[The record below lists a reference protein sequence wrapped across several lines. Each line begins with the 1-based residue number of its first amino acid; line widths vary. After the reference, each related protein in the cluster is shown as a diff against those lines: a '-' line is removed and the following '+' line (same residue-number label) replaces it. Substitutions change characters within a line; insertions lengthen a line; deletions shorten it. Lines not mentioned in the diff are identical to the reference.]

1 MKKMVKKI
9 VPIVAVVAILLS
21 YGCSGNKNREGATEE
36 IATEPIKTVA
46 LSFKD
51 IARQI
56 EYTAHLQAFKEVDL
70 APAAPGRIEKIYVN
84 TGDNV
89 KEGSVIAQMDKTQL
103 HQATLQLQ
111 RVEEDYHRL
120 DTLRKVGSIAKQ
132 QFDQIYTQY
141 QVAKS
146 NVEFLTENTKL
157 LAPFSGTVSGKYF
170 ENGEMFSG
178 APNTPAGK
186 AAIVSIIQS
195 NKLKALVNVSE
206 SYYREIKTGMEAQIN
221 TDLYPN
227 ETFTGKVTNKY
238 PEIDPT
244 TRTFKVEIVIPNS
257 NIKLRP
263 GMFAK
268 AKMVLEQ
275 ANAFVV
281 PAFAVLKLQGSN
293 ERYIFIEDNGIARRV
308 VVEMGDRFDDMVEI
322 ISDSIKE
329 GDMLIYAGHSR
340 LSNGAS
346 VNVVQQ

>member
-9 VPIVAVVAILLS
+9 VPIVAIITILLS
-21 YGCSGNKNREGATEE
+21 YGCSGNKNETALEE
-36 IATEPIKTVA
+36 TATEPVKTVK
-46 LSFKD
+46 LEFQD
-51 IARQI
+51 VARQI

-84 TGDNV
+84 AGDNV

-146 NVEFLTENTKL
+146 NVEFLKENTKL

-195 NKLKALVNVSE
+195 SKLKALVNVSE

-221 TDLYPN
+221 TDLFPN
-227 ETFTGKVTNKY
+227 ETFTGKVSNKY

-293 ERYIFIEDNGIARRV
+293 ERYIFIENNGIARRV
-308 VVEMGDRFDDMVEI
+308 VVDMGDRFDDMVEI

-329 GDMLIYAGHSR
+329 GDMLIFAGHSR

-346 VNVVQQ
+346 VNVVQK